1 MSVPPDLVIRNAQ
14 IYDGSGA
21 EPACADLAV
30 TGERI
35 TAIGAIAPQQG
46 GEEIDASGL
55 ALAPGFI
62 DTHTHDD
69 LAIIETRMSP
79 KTSQGVTT
87 VIAGNCGVSLAPL
100 TPRRDPPPPFTLF
113 GGAETFRYP
122 AFADY
127 IAAVERAGSTVNAAC
142 LVGHTT
148 LRIAAMDDLE
158 RPATQGEI
166 EAMKASLSLALDD
179 GAVGLSSG
187 LEYPPAEHCLPSEV
201 EQLAAIVGR
210 RGGIYTTHM
219 RDEFDGVIEAM
230 QEAFETARS
239 GGVRLVIS
247 HHKCTGVHN
256 FGRSRETLALFD
268 QALET
273 TDAGLDAYPYDACS
287 TMLRPEWVANA
298 RRTLISMSRPHPE
311 MTGRD
316 LADIER
322 QWGLSRDEA
331 IARLQPAGAVYF
343 DMDEEDVRRI
353 LKYPLTMIGS
363 DGIQGQ
369 NHPHPRLWGT
379 FARVLGHYARDVGL
393 FPLHEAIRRMTGL
406 PAERF
411 RLKDR
416 GRLAVGHF
424 ADLVLFDP
432 ATVKDTATFEAPQQ
446 PAAGIH
452 SVWVNGQKVWHEHRS
467 TAARPGHVLK
477 RAA

>member
-1 MSVPPDLVIRNAQ
+1 MTVPPDLVIRNAR
-14 IYDGSGA
+14 IYDGSGG
-21 EPACADLAV
+21 EPETADLAV
-30 TGERI
+30 KGERI
-35 TAIGAIAPQQG
+35 TAIGAITPNHG

-69 LAIIETRMSP
+69 LAVIETDMAP
-79 KTSQGVTT
+79 KISQGVTT
-87 VIAGNCGVSLAPL
+87 VIVGNCGVSLSPL
-100 TPRRDPPPPFTLF
+100 TPHRDPPPPFTLF

-127 IAAVERAGSTVNAAC
+127 IAAVERAGSAVNAAC

-158 RPATQGEI
+158 RPATQDEI
-166 EAMKASLSLALDD
+166 EAMKKSLAQALDD
-179 GAVGLSSG
+179 GAIGLSSG
-187 LEYPPAEHCLPSEV
+187 LEYPPAEHSLPSEV
-201 EQLAAIVGR
+201 EQLAAIAGR
-210 RGGIYTTHM
+210 RGGIYATHM

-230 QEAFETARS
+230 QEAFETAREAR
-239 GGVRLVIS
+239 VRLVIS

-256 FGRSRETLALFD
+256 FGRSKETLALFD
-268 QALET
+268 RAVKM

-316 LADIER
+316 LDEVTR
-322 QWGLSRDEA
+322 QWGVSREDA

-343 DMDEEDVRRI
+343 DMDEQDVRRI
-353 LKYPLTMIGS
+353 PKYPLTMIGS
-363 DGIQGQ
+363 DGLQGQ
-369 NHPHPRLWGT
+369 SHPHPRLWGT
-379 FARVLGHYARDVGL
+379 FARILGHYARDVGL

-416 GRLAVGHF
+416 GRLALGHF

-432 ATVKDTATFEAPQQ
+432 ATIKDTATFEAPQQ

-452 SVWVNGQKVWHEHRS
+452 TVWVNGQKVWHEQRAA
-467 TAARPGHVLK
+467 AARPGHMLK